1 MISYQKTIW
10 RLGAMLLFAVRAIGQ
25 QVPADHAERMTRGL
39 KLFTTEVAEI
49 LKEHCVKCHGGE
61 KTKGDFDLSTREGL
75 LLGGADGSAVKPFA
89 AAESR
94 LLKLMRHEEKP
105 NMPEKQE
112 QLSEKVIAK
121 VAEWIDLGAPYEA
134 PLVAGI
140 VDEFRRQNLNIF
152 GPTASAARLE
162 GSKVFTKKLL
172 RKANVPTA
180 TFAVFSRMPEAMQYL
195 DECEEQ
201 PLVVKADGLAAG
213 KGVFVCANRAEAR
226 MAVKSILQDR
236 TFGAAGSQVVIE
248 ECLIGHEAS
257 ILALVDGDTIVP
269 LDVAQDHKRA
279 YDNDRG
285 PNTGGMGAY
294 CPAPLITSDIMDDI
308 IRRILIPT
316 VHTMKMEGCPFS
328 GVLYA
333 GIMLTA
339 HGPKVLEYNVRF
351 GDPEAQPVLLRL
363 RTDLAQVLM
372 LAATGR
378 LAELDSLDW
387 DPRPAICV
395 VMASEGYPGEY
406 TKGHPITGIEDANAL
421 PDVKVFHAGTAMKN
435 GEVVNTGGRVLG
447 VTAMGDTIA
456 DAKRN
461 AYAAVDK
468 IQWKGGWCRHDISD
482 KAHM

>member
-1 MISYQKTIW
+1 MKILVAGSGGREHVLVWKLRQSPLVEKVYCAPGNAGTALDAENLNI
-10 RLGAMLLFAVRAIGQ
+10 
-25 QVPADHAERMTRGL
+25 PAED
-39 KLFTTEVAEI
+39 I
-49 LKEHCVKCHGGE
+49 
-61 KTKGDFDLSTREGL
+61 
-75 LLGGADGSAVKPFA
+75 
-89 AAESR
+89 SR
-94 LLKLMRHEEKP
+94 L
-105 NMPEKQE
+105 
-112 QLSEKVIAK
+112 AK
-121 VAEWIDLGAPYEA
+121 FARDNAIDLTVVGPEA

-387 DPRPAICV
+387 DPRPAVCV

-406 TKGHPITGIEDANAL
+406 TKGYPITGIEDANAL

>member
-1 MISYQKTIW
+1 MKILVAGSGGREHVLVWKLRQSPLVEKVYCAPGNAGTALDAENLNI
-10 RLGAMLLFAVRAIGQ
+10 
-25 QVPADHAERMTRGL
+25 PAED
-39 KLFTTEVAEI
+39 I
-49 LKEHCVKCHGGE
+49 
-61 KTKGDFDLSTREGL
+61 
-75 LLGGADGSAVKPFA
+75 
-89 AAESR
+89 SR
-94 LLKLMRHEEKP
+94 L
-105 NMPEKQE
+105 
-112 QLSEKVIAK
+112 AK
-121 VAEWIDLGAPYEA
+121 FARDNAIDLTVVGPEA

-387 DPRPAICV
+387 DPRPAVCV

>member
-1 MISYQKTIW
+1 MKILVVGSGGREHVLVWKLTQSPLVENVYCAPGNAGTA
-10 RLGAMLLFAVRAIGQ
+10 L
-25 QVPADHAERMTRGL
+25 DAEN
-39 KLFTTEVAEI
+39 VNIASDDI
-49 LKEHCVKCHGGE
+49 
-61 KTKGDFDLSTREGL
+61 
-75 LLGGADGSAVKPFA
+75 
-89 AAESR
+89 SR
-94 LLKLMRHEEKP
+94 LLKFARD
-105 NMPEKQE
+105 N
-112 QLSEKVIAK
+112 A
-121 VAEWIDLGAPYEA
+121 IDLTIVGPEA

-140 VDEFRRQNLNIF
+140 VDEFRRQNLTIF
-152 GPTASAARLE
+152 GPTAAAAKLE

-172 RKANVPTA
+172 RKANIPTA
-180 TFAVFSRMPEAMQYL
+180 GFAVFSRMPEAMQYL
-195 DECEEQ
+195 EECEEQ

-226 MAVKSILQDR
+226 NAVTSILRDR

-248 ECLIGHEAS
+248 ECLVGHEAS

-279 YDNDRG
+279 YDHDRG

-294 CPAPLITSDIMDDI
+294 CPAPLVTSAIMDDI

-316 VHTMKMEGCPFS
+316 VHTMKIEGCPFS

-339 HGPKVLEYNVRF
+339 NGPKVLEYNVRF
-351 GDPEAQPVLLRL
+351 GDPEAQPVLMRL

-378 LAELDSLDW
+378 LAELEDSLDW
-387 DPRPAICV
+387 DPRPAVCV

-406 TKGHPITGIEDANAL
+406 KKGHAINGIDEANAL
-421 PDVKVFHAGTAMKN
+421 PDVKVFHAGTAFKN
-435 GEVVNTGGRVLG
+435 SQIVNTGGRVLG

-456 DAKRN
+456 DAKQN

-468 IQWKGGWCRHDISD
+468 IQWTGGWCRRDISD
-482 KAHM
+482 KAQL

>member
-1 MISYQKTIW
+1 MKILVAGSGGREHVLVWKLRQSPLVEKVYCAPGNAGTALDAENLNI
-10 RLGAMLLFAVRAIGQ
+10 
-25 QVPADHAERMTRGL
+25 PAED
-39 KLFTTEVAEI
+39 I
-49 LKEHCVKCHGGE
+49 
-61 KTKGDFDLSTREGL
+61 
-75 LLGGADGSAVKPFA
+75 
-89 AAESR
+89 SR
-94 LLKLMRHEEKP
+94 L
-105 NMPEKQE
+105 
-112 QLSEKVIAK
+112 AK
-121 VAEWIDLGAPYEA
+121 FARDNAIDLTVVGPEA

-294 CPAPLITSDIMDDI
+294 CPAPLITSNIMDDI

-387 DPRPAICV
+387 DPRPAVCV